1 MKRRGRIRRL
11 FHGLAVLALA
21 AAPARAAES
30 WEGKPLSAA
39 QRAACRT
46 LPRALVRPVGPGRRA
61 EAAAL
66 LGSAPA
72 VMLGDAQAAEW
83 IDIDAPPSGALSQRL
98 LKDAT
103 DAMHDRRDT
112 SIGEHALKWSASEQ
126 FALDALLQMA
136 AAPPGSL
143 RPVLVRAVAGYE
155 ATGAFDA
162 AVCGDG
168 LAIRHLYREAG
179 TPTPE
184 LAPVIVFVERPPAQV
199 QAWREVARP

>member
-1 MKRRGRIRRL
+1 M
-11 FHGLAVLALA
+11 
-21 AAPARAAES
+21 
-30 WEGKPLSAA
+30 
-39 QRAACRT
+39 
-46 LPRALVRPVGPGRRA
+46 RPVGPERRA

-136 AAPPGSL
+136 AAAPPGSL

-168 LAIRHLYREAG
+168 LAVRHLSRGPG

-184 LAPVIVFVERPPAQV
+184 LAPVIVFVERPPVQV
-199 QAWREVARP
+199 QAWREVAGP